1 MSVTENRSTS
11 QLTALKQAS
20 FRLARTYRIVTVLIG
35 SIPLAIGIKLRNLIY
50 HLVFSQIGASV
61 QIEPN
66 VNFTRTY
73 LIKLG
78 NGVYIRSNANIEAC
92 GENSRLVIGERAIIE
107 RGADLRVHEGG
118 HIEIGDRT
126 HIGPYTCLSGRSIKI
141 GQDCLIASHVGIYA
155 SNHIFAEPNRR
166 INQQGRNYQGIIIED
181 DCWLGT
187 GVKVLDGVIIG
198 QGSVIGAGAVVTK
211 NIPAYSVAVGT
222 PARVIAQRS
231 DQEK

>member
-35 SIPLAIGIKLRNLIY
+35 WIPLAIGIKLRNLIY
-50 HLVFSQIGASV
+50 HLFFSQIGTSV

-92 GENSRLVIGERAIIE
+92 TESSRLIIGERAIIE

-118 HIEIGDRT
+118 QIEIGDRT

-155 SNHIFAEPNRR
+155 NNHIFAEPNRR